1 MIRNK
6 KEIEIFSQGEWIKVK
21 AIISEEL
28 LCKNPE
34 CNRKPKGRSNHRY
47 RPAFCSQTC
56 FGNFRRLKNETL

>member
-6 KEIEIFSQGEWIKVK
+6 KEIEIYSYGDWKTVT

-34 CNRKPKGRSNHRY
+34 CNRKPRGKTNHRS
-47 RPAFCSQTC
+47 RPAFCSPSC
-56 FGNFRRLKNETL
+56 FGDFRSNK